1 MLPLDRAMMRL
12 KVESSSK
19 DAKKLKEKF
28 VALASSVE
36 SENWESGE
44 ITLVLKLIIYINNY
58 FSLLFYAYVDDILQI
73 LLIDPGNYRQIDE
86 LIRTDTKGTT
96 SMEVLSLKEVIEGDS
111 FLD

>member
-1 MLPLDRAMMRL
+1 MRL

-44 ITLVLKLIIYINNY
+44 ITLVIKMIITLFFVFITNVLLYLCY
-58 FSLLFYAYVDDILQI
+58 F
-73 LLIDPGNYRQIDE
+73 IDSTY
-86 LIRTDTKGTT
+86 
-96 SMEVLSLKEVIEGDS
+96 
-111 FLD
+111 

>member
-1 MLPLDRAMMRL
+1 MMRL

-44 ITLVLKLIIYINNY
+44 ITLVQNIIN
-58 FSLLFYAYVDDILQI
+58 
-73 LLIDPGNYRQIDE
+73 
-86 LIRTDTKGTT
+86 TDFISVT
-96 SMEVLSLKEVIEGDS
+96 E
-111 FLD
+111 

>member
-1 MLPLDRAMMRL
+1 MLPLDRALMRL

-44 ITLVLKLIIYINNY
+44 ITLVIKMIITLFFVFITNVLLYLCY
-58 FSLLFYAYVDDILQI
+58 F
-73 LLIDPGNYRQIDE
+73 IDSTY
-86 LIRTDTKGTT
+86 
-96 SMEVLSLKEVIEGDS
+96 
-111 FLD
+111 

>member
-1 MLPLDRAMMRL
+1 MMRL

-44 ITLVLKLIIYINNY
+44 ITLVPNINNIYYHIINIIILIYKLFTY
-58 FSLLFYAYVDDILQI
+58 FILCRFY
-73 LLIDPGNYRQIDE
+73 LLIQEI
-86 LIRTDTKGTT
+86 TDKL
-96 SMEVLSLKEVIEGDS
+96 MNL
-111 FLD
+111 

>member
-1 MLPLDRAMMRL
+1 MRL

-44 ITLVLKLIIYINNY
+44 ITLVPTKDNTTFHIKLINN
-58 FSLLFYAYVDDILQI
+58 
-73 LLIDPGNYRQIDE
+73 
-86 LIRTDTKGTT
+86 
-96 SMEVLSLKEVIEGDS
+96 
-111 FLD
+111 